1 MGEKLENIIDIL
13 TPRSLKAEWPTGIN
27 EGDLNVVSDDHE
39 MQVRM
44 MVNFSWLID
53 NNEEMA
59 EN

>member
-1 MGEKLENIIDIL
+1 MGEKLENIMDIL
-13 TPRSLKAEWPTGIN
+13 APRSLKAGWPTGIN
-27 EGDLNVVSDDHE
+27 EGDLNVVSDDRE
-39 MQVRM
+39 MQVGM